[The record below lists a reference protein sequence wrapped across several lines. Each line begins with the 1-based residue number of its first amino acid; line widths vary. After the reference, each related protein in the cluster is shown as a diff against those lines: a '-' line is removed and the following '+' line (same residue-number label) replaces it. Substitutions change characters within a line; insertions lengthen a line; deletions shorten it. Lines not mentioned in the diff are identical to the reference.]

1 MCGDKERTA
10 IGTAAI
16 GLTESSAGPKREAD
30 VCDIY
35 LQSSSSLF
43 SVPANDVE
51 HGVKTNTNIIIII
64 IMFTTASLALRNLIL
79 LTSSMVLLRLR

>member
-51 HGVKTNTNIIIII
+51 LGMKTNTNIVIIV
-64 IMFTTASLALRNLIL
+64 FTTASLALRNLIL